1 MNRKTAII
9 IGGGPAGL
17 TAAEQLLGHTDIK
30 PIVIEA
36 DQYLGG
42 ISKTVQHNGNR
53 MDFGGHRFFSKS
65 DKVMQWWLEKMPPQ
79 FSDEGE
85 EIRNP
90 EKHNKV
96 MLLRNRL
103 SRIYHRR
110 KFFNYPI
117 SLSWQTIKALGF
129 FRSAAIGISYFKA
142 RLFPIKTE
150 KNLEDF
156 FINRFGKKLYL
167 TFFKDYTE
175 KVWGVDCTEISP
187 EWGGQR
193 IKGLSISKA
202 IKDAIS
208 QSLKSKKDI
217 QQKAVETSLI
227 RRFLYPKLGPGQMWE
242 VVGEEIIEKG
252 GEILTQH
259 KATEI
264 LHQDNF
270 TTGVI
275 VQNIET
281 GECQT
286 MQTDYVF
293 SSMPIV
299 DLIRGMKA
307 GENIRQIA
315 DNLVYRDFV
324 TVGLLVDKLL
334 INKSDKQLKDNWIY
348 IQESDVLLG
357 RLQIF
362 NNWSPY
368 LVKDQS
374 KYWLGLEYFCF
385 EGDDFW
391 NMSDE
396 AIIELAK
403 SELEKIKIIDKQ
415 DVVDAVIHR
424 VPKAYPA
431 YFGSYDQIHVV
442 REYTD
447 KFPNLFLIGRN
458 GMHKYNNQD
467 HSMLSAMTAVD
478 NIVNNIQD
486 KSRIW
491 EVNTE
496 TEYHESK

>member
-1 MNRKTAII
+1 MKEKTAII
-9 IGGGPAGL
+9 IGAGPAGL
-17 TAAEQLLGHTDIK
+17 TAAEQLLAHTRIK

-36 DQYLGG
+36 DKYVGG

-65 DKVMQWWLEKMPPQ
+65 DKVMQWWLDKMPPQ

-90 EKHNKV
+90 ETHNKV

-117 SLSWQTIKALGF
+117 SLTWSTIRALGF
-129 FRSAAIGISYFKA
+129 YRSAALGLSYFKT
-142 RLFPIKTE
+142 RLFPIKQE
-150 KNLEDF
+150 NNLEDF

-175 KVWGVDCTEISP
+175 KVWGVPCTEISP

-193 IKGLSISKA
+193 IKGLSVSKA
-202 IKDAIS
+202 LKDAIS

-217 QQKAVETSLI
+217 HQKATETSLI

-242 VVGEEIIEKG
+242 VVTDEILQKG
-252 GEILTQH
+252 GNVFMQH
-259 KATEI
+259 KVTEI
-264 LHQDNF
+264 LHKDNF
-270 TTGVI
+270 ISGVI
-275 VQNIET
+275 VKNSET
-281 GECQT
+281 GESIE
-286 MQTDYVF
+286 MKADYVF

-307 GENIRQIA
+307 EQSVKHVAENLI
-315 DNLVYRDFV
+315 YRDFI

-334 INKSDKQLKDNWIY
+334 IDKNDSRIKDNWIY
-348 IQESDVLLG
+348 IQENDVMLG

-368 LVKDQS
+368 LVKDKT
-374 KYWLGLEYFCF
+374 KYWLGLEYFCY
-385 EGDDFW
+385 EGDNFW
-391 NMSDE
+391 NQSDD
-396 AIIELAK
+396 AIIEIAK
-403 SELEKIKIIDKQ
+403 SELEKIKIIDKL
-415 DVVDAVIHR
+415 DVKDAVMHR

-431 YFGSYDQIHVV
+431 YFGSYNQIHVV

-467 HSMLSAMTAVD
+467 HSMLSAMTAVE
-478 NIVNNIQD
+478 NIVKNRTD
-486 KSRIW
+486 KTNIW

>member
-1 MNRKTAII
+1 MNNKTAII
-9 IGGGPAGL
+9 IGAGPAGL
-17 TAAEQLLGHTDIK
+17 TAAEQLLAHTQIK

-36 DQYLGG
+36 DTYVGG

-65 DKVMQWWLEKMPPQ
+65 DKVMQWWMDKMPPQ

-85 EIRNP
+85 EIRDP
-90 EKHNKV
+90 ESHNKV

-117 SLSWQTIKALGF
+117 SLTWNTIRALGF
-129 FRSAAIGISYFKA
+129 FRSAALGLSYFKA
-142 RLFPIKTE
+142 RLFPIKKE
-150 KNLEDF
+150 NNLEDF

-175 KVWGVDCTEISP
+175 KVWGVPCKEISP

-202 IKDAIS
+202 LKDAIS

-217 QQKAVETSLI
+217 QQKATETSLI
-227 RRFLYPKLGPGQMWE
+227 RRFLYPKFGPGQMWE
-242 VVGEEIIEKG
+242 IVTDEILQKG
-252 GEILTQH
+252 GEVLLQH
-259 KATEI
+259 KVTEI
-264 LHQDNF
+264 LHKDNF
-270 TTGVI
+270 ATGV
-275 VQNIET
+275 VVKNNET
-281 GECQT
+281 GESIS
-286 MQTDYVF
+286 MQADYVF

-299 DLIRGMKA
+299 DLIRGMKTEGSIKTIA
-307 GENIRQIA
+307 ENLI
-315 DNLVYRDFV
+315 YRDFI

-334 INKSDKQLKDNWIY
+334 IDKNDRRIKDNWIY
-348 IQESDVLLG
+348 IQENDVMLG

-368 LVKDQS
+368 LVKDQT
-374 KYWLGLEYFCF
+374 KYWMGLEYFCY

-391 NMSDE
+391 NKSDD
-396 AIIELAK
+396 AIIEIAK
-403 SELEKIKIIDKQ
+403 SELEKIKIIQKS
-415 DVVDAVIHR
+415 DVQDAVMHR

-431 YFGSYDQIHVV
+431 YFGSYDQIHLI

-467 HSMLSAMTAVD
+467 HSMLSAMTAVE
-478 NIVNNIQD
+478 NIVKNRTDKTNI
-486 KSRIW
+486 W
-491 EVNTE
+491 NVNTE

>member
-1 MNRKTAII
+1 MNKKTAII
-9 IGGGPAGL
+9 IGAGPAGL
-17 TAAEQLLGHTDIK
+17 TAAEQLLAHTEIK

-36 DQYLGG
+36 DTYVGG
-42 ISKTVQHNGNR
+42 ISKTVQHKGNR

-65 DKVMQWWLEKMPPQ
+65 DKVMQWWMDKMPPQ
-79 FSDEGE
+79 FSDEGK

-90 EKHNKV
+90 KTHNKV

-117 SLSWQTIKALGF
+117 SLTWNTIRSLGF
-129 FRSAAIGISYFKA
+129 FRSLALGLSYFKA
-142 RLFPIKTE
+142 RLFPIKKE
-150 KNLEDF
+150 NNLEDF

-175 KVWGVDCTEISP
+175 KVWGVPCTEISP

-208 QSLKSKKDI
+208 QSLKRKKDI
-217 QQKAVETSLI
+217 KQKATETSLI

-242 VVGEEIIEKG
+242 LVAEEILQKG
-252 GEILTQH
+252 GKILMQH
-259 KATEI
+259 KVIEI
-264 LHQDNF
+264 LHKDNF
-270 TTGVI
+270 INGVI
-275 VQNIET
+275 VKNKET
-281 GECQT
+281 GEIIT
-286 MQTDYVF
+286 MQADYVF

-307 GENIRQIA
+307 EKQIRDIA
-315 DNLVYRDFV
+315 DNLIYRDFI

-334 INKSDKQLKDNWIY
+334 IDKNNGRIKDNWIY
-348 IQESDVLLG
+348 IQENDVMLG

-368 LVKDQS
+368 LVKDQT
-374 KYWLGLEYFCF
+374 KYWLGLEYFCY

-391 NMSDE
+391 NQTDD
-396 AIIELAK
+396 AIIEIAK
-403 SELEKIKIIDKQ
+403 SELAKIKIIEKT
-415 DVVDAVIHR
+415 DVIDAVMHR

-431 YFGSYDQIHVV
+431 YFGSYDKIHLI

-447 KFPNLFLIGRN
+447 TFSNLFLIGRN

-467 HSMLSAMTAVD
+467 HSMLSAMTAVN
-478 NIVNNIQD
+478 NIVEKRTD
-486 KSRIW
+486 KTNIW

-496 TEYHESK
+496 TEYHEKK